1 MKPEKLLLELESIC
15 EKIGFTIRKE
25 RGSFRG
31 DRCVMEGENLI
42 VINQN
47 QPPEARVATLAKV
60 LRDRTP
66 DEIYIKPAVRKE
78 LQQVWKRLDRFR
90 EPGEGGSGGDSNE

>member
-1 MKPEKLLLELESIC
+1 MKPEKLILELEALC

-42 VINQN
+42 MINQKH
-47 QPPEARVATLAKV
+47 PPESRVATLAKV
-60 LRDRTP
+60 LRDRST

-78 LQQVWKRLDRFR
+78 LQEVWKRLDRFQDKPPDV
-90 EPGEGGSGGDSNE
+90 EPLDIE